1 MGEDAVPQLSV
12 HERAVA
18 TSIRLQALR
27 RASRTPAGPAQ
38 PARAARAGKPSPQDQ
53 ATAAALYEQLQ
64 FADVDEADDDGQE
77 GQEQQLVL
85 FPERLEWLREL
96 QRRVGELARD
106 VPKAKAKVRRG
117 GTGSTPL
124 HRPGCRPRR

>member
-1 MGEDAVPQLSV
+1 MPQLSV

-64 FADVDEADDDGQE
+64 FADVDDDGQE